1 MIKKEKLN
9 ETGLI
14 KEIERL
20 SLETQ
25 KFNKSLVIE
34 SIGDDCAIIEDKN
47 RMLVSSDSIT
57 ENIHFNFDL
66 YDFYEIGEKSLLV
79 NLSDIAAMGGIPRL
93 LVLSLFIPAHVNE
106 DNIRQTLRGI
116 IDTAKKY
123 RVSLIGGNISKSS
136 EFSISAT
143 IIGDYKDENVV
154 KRFGSKTGEQVYVSG
169 ELGNSWMAFYLN
181 DNKNYIFKN
190 YPNLKSEDK
199 KLIENFIDK
208 YKLPQPRINL
218 GRKLSEKKLANSLT
232 DISDGLLKDIFNVIG
247 NGCGCEIYIDEI
259 PINEEL
265 KYICMILNIRDYIDK
280 AVSFGEDYELLWTA
294 EEYKEKELLKLSKTA
309 GVKIKK
315 IGHITTDKP
324 GYVNFLKGGALYFPK
339 DFTFKHL

>member
-143 IIGDYKDENVV
+143 IIGDYKDENVI
-154 KRFGSKTGEQVYVSG
+154 KRFSSKTGEQVYVSG

-199 KLIENFIDK
+199 KLIENLIDK

-232 DISDGLLKDIFNVIG
+232 DISDGLVKDIFNVIG

-294 EEYKEKELLKLSKTA
+294 EEYKEKELLELSKTA

-315 IGHITTDKP
+315 IGHITDKP
-324 GYVNFLKGGALYFPK
+324 GCVNFLKGGALYFPK

>member
-1 MIKKEKLN
+1 VIKKERLN

-25 KFNKSLVIE
+25 KFNKSLVIK
-34 SIGDDCAIIEDKN
+34 SIGDDCAIIKDKN

-57 ENIHFNFDL
+57 ENVHFNFDL

-79 NLSDIAAMGGIPRL
+79 NLSDIAAMGGVPRL
-93 LVLSLFIPAHVNE
+93 FVLSLFIPGYINE
-106 DNIRQTLRGI
+106 NNIRQTLLGI

-154 KRFGSKTGEQVYVSG
+154 KRFDSEKGDQIYVSG
-169 ELGNSWMAFYLN
+169 ELGNLWMAFYLN
-181 DNKNYIFKN
+181 GNKNSIFRN
-190 YPNLKSEDK
+190 FPNLGHRDK
-199 KLIENFIDK
+199 KLIENFIGK
-208 YKLPQPRINL
+208 HKLPEPRINL

-232 DISDGLLKDIFNVIG
+232 DVSDGLVKDIFNIMG
-247 NGCGCEIYIDEI
+247 RGCGCEIHIEEI
-259 PINEEL
+259 PLNEEL
-265 KYICMILNIRDYIDK
+265 KYICMILNIADYIDK
-280 AVSFGEDYELLWTA
+280 AISFGEDYELLWTA
-294 EEYKEKELLKLSKTA
+294 EESKEKDLLKLSKTA

-315 IGHITTDKP
+315 IGHITGNP
-324 GYVNFLKGGALYFPK
+324 ARVIFLKDGAPYLPK